1 MSGEHTD
8 ILSTADVVRDRWR
21 VVRKIGGGGFGEV
34 YEVLDLLSQA
44 TVAMKVESATHPK
57 PVQRTEAVVLR
68 KLQGKDNVCR
78 FVSAGRNER
87 FNYVV
92 MELQGRNL
100 ADLRR
105 SRARGT
111 FSVSTTLRLG
121 KQILQGIESIHSV
134 GFLHRD
140 IKPAN
145 FAMGRLASTCRCCYM
160 LDFGLAR
167 QYMTSNQEL
176 RPPRSVAGF
185 RGTVRYASINTHKN
199 KEIGRH
205 DDLWSLFYML
215 VEFMSGQLPWRKTK
229 DKEQVGNLKEAYD
242 HRLMLNHLPSEFS
255 AFLDHILS
263 LDYYTKPD
271 YELLMSLFDSSMKS
285 HNVLH
290 NDPYDW
296 EKCDSEDMLTAAA
309 APPTGQELTRLTPAH
324 LGMANASVLPVELQ
338 RENTED
344 VLMLGERFSDADNFP
359 PNPPPSVP
367 ARAIWEEMDRIQTQK
382 HVEPVI
388 RKVVTEEE
396 HQNQGNQ
403 SPAGSAQSSPRRVR
417 SETLY
422 LDRAVPLLRKMRQSQ
437 SLAFE
442 RRLAPEPKPTLER
455 FLESCRVKTP
465 PVLSHIGEKALS
477 DDHSGAGTADPEEG
491 AVSSGF
497 VAVNISPVVQEGDS
511 QEWVVLELEQAM
523 KPSSEAQR
531 EDKTA
536 TTNAVDNENHPP
548 QEGPFVAASPVVS
561 QCSVGSWLLGHR
573 RLPGMLGQMPSVV
586 MGRPHMDQSSSCTPQ
601 SPVLERSDTI
611 PLEAPSSKSD
621 EPPGQIL
628 KDGKKTD
635 LAPSS
640 SPLKGSTALFTKDP
654 ESDSGLPDCSSE
666 LNQQAQAICSLLAS
680 LRPKDSPCSPKLSR
694 IPIRDPCTPP
704 DSPGRNLHRD
714 RRNRWSSPVP
724 GSPTHSPSPSL
735 SCENLQVTLPRER
748 LSSERGSRSDCGG
761 EDPLSL
767 SSSSGSKSKI
777 PRPMSATFVPEQLS
791 GRLVPHPPPGKPS
804 AGPCADH
811 RRRRLRVRASS
822 TSDAE
827 SLSSVNQLAQNRSGQ
842 LVSPPTP
849 RPSGSSVLQRSM
861 SCSPSRQE
869 PRDSKA
875 PPVGRSRSG
884 SSAPPPPPAPRHGPL
899 QAKSSGQTP
908 LAPRSIGKGLIK
920 ESKGS
925 RKLKR

>member
-1 MSGEHTD
+1 LTMSGEHTD

-140 IKPAN
+140 IKP
-145 FAMGRLASTCRCCYM
+145 
-160 LDFGLAR
+160 
-167 QYMTSNQEL
+167 
-176 RPPRSVAGF
+176 PRSVAGF

-215 VEFMSGQLPWRKTK
+215 VEFMSGQLPWRKFK

-271 YELLMSLFDSSMKS
+271 YELLMSLFDCSMKS

-324 LGMANASVLPVELQ
+324 LGYTYACTVMMLLFLHIFPTVELEGFFDIILRVTYFFIFQ
-338 RENTED
+338 
-344 VLMLGERFSDADNFP
+344 
-359 PNPPPSVP
+359 
-367 ARAIWEEMDRIQTQK
+367 
-382 HVEPVI
+382 
-388 RKVVTEEE
+388 VVTEEE
-396 HQNQGNQ
+396 HSQNQGNQ

-455 FLESCRVKTP
+455 FLESWL
-465 PVLSHIGEKALS
+465 VLVYSYIQKY
-477 DDHSGAGTADPEEG
+477 
-491 AVSSGF
+491 
-497 VAVNISPVVQEGDS
+497 
-511 QEWVVLELEQAM
+511 
-523 KPSSEAQR
+523 PSI
-531 EDKTA
+531 
-536 TTNAVDNENHPP
+536 
-548 QEGPFVAASPVVS
+548 
-561 QCSVGSWLLGHR
+561 CY
-573 RLPGMLGQMPSVV
+573 PS
-586 MGRPHMDQSSSCTPQ
+586 
-601 SPVLERSDTI
+601 
-611 PLEAPSSKSD
+611 
-621 EPPGQIL
+621 
-628 KDGKKTD
+628 
-635 LAPSS
+635 
-640 SPLKGSTALFTKDP
+640 
-654 ESDSGLPDCSSE
+654 
-666 LNQQAQAICSLLAS
+666 
-680 LRPKDSPCSPKLSR
+680 
-694 IPIRDPCTPP
+694 
-704 DSPGRNLHRD
+704 
-714 RRNRWSSPVP
+714 
-724 GSPTHSPSPSL
+724 
-735 SCENLQVTLPRER
+735 R
-748 LSSERGSRSDCGG
+748 LSSRGLRA
-761 EDPLSL
+761 
-767 SSSSGSKSKI
+767 I
-777 PRPMSATFVPEQLS
+777 PAVF
-791 GRLVPHPPPGKPS
+791 
-804 AGPCADH
+804 
-811 RRRRLRVRASS
+811 
-822 TSDAE
+822 
-827 SLSSVNQLAQNRSGQ
+827 GQ
-842 LVSPPTP
+842 
-849 RPSGSSVLQRSM
+849 
-861 SCSPSRQE
+861 
-869 PRDSKA
+869 
-875 PPVGRSRSG
+875 
-884 SSAPPPPPAPRHGPL
+884 
-899 QAKSSGQTP
+899 
-908 LAPRSIGKGLIK
+908 
-920 ESKGS
+920 
-925 RKLKR
+925 